1 MKKLLLLS
9 LSFLLA
15 SHAQC
20 QTVVSQASTL
30 TAWKPSGVVLPFRF
44 DDEGVETPIEWGLDL
59 AWLDENNVRRGVA
72 FVGKEMIDV
81 VRTPFRPTESVEE
94 GALSTSQISYINKRA
109 NIIKKHLKSDVA
121 VNVNSDSPTVDSW
134 YNDNNVSSEERGKRW
149 AKVIDLS
156 VQKYKQLGLNNIVTI
171 SPFNEPDDRY
181 GAEQGY
187 FIMGKVDR
195 RMEDF
200 RSICKSI
207 KEDYADSYAD
217 VRVSG
222 GNTLNPDSAYKWWN
236 YMKEYL
242 DEGNTHQLAGIFD
255 NYANFFQT
263 VRAYGHHATADE
275 LHNTMEAMV
284 GVEYGMQT
292 GIWWYTCEHARSQF
306 MKATYQ
312 GNPGKRLAYG
322 EHRSNWTAA
331 SVYRLP
337 DGRVQLFGGTSE
349 RQAVTTTYD
358 VVCLDRNVWYNGAPG
373 RHYVMKLPGGTG
385 YQVGQVNAETVV
397 DIEGSDDVMPVIN
410 GTYKIMNAK
419 SGYLMGF
426 SSSPSTT
433 NWESTKQYANSTAL
447 SLQWVVA
454 PMTINSGEDFSCYSF
469 TLNTGANLRLDLYN
483 GSLSTGADVGSYPND
498 ETPSKYQRWFL
509 EYAGNGAFY
518 IRSQQSALYLTVYK
532 GSTAK
537 GANIQLDAYTGGE
550 EQQWRFVPAN
560 VAAKKTTINAPTDLT
575 AVGQGSSV
583 RLEWMPST
591 SSNIASYTLVRSHDG
606 VHYVTIAKDLTETT
620 FTDCEAL
627 DGINYSYQVYAID
640 QSLNYSPRSEV
651 VTASV
656 TGEPDQVLY
665 LTFDKTLND
674 TTLNGNHCAVYGSAL
689 YQSNGKL
696 TNALRLSG
704 TNNFVQL
711 PYTVASH
718 DALTVACWV
727 YWRGGDAWQRLW
739 DFGNGTTQYM
749 YFSPKS
755 DSGMRFAIKN
765 GGDEQEIR
773 STRNLPLN
781 KWTHVALTIDS
792 KGAKLYING
801 ELEGENTE
809 VDIRPSD
816 FQPSLNYIGHSQ
828 FSADPDLKA
837 YIDDFRIFN
846 YALTQNQVNELVAY
860 DDPVEHI
867 YYTPWSTGDAT
878 YDLSG
883 REVGKGQWQQTN
895 RQIYVRGGKKFL
907 R

>member
-1 MKKLLLLS
+1 MIFRNSEYSDYSEYSEYSENSDKTTKTKMKFIDFLS
-9 LSFLLA
+9 SIFGNK
-15 SHAQC
+15 AQRDMKAI
-20 QTVVSQASTL
+20 QPLVDQIKAIY
-30 TAWKPSGVVLPFRF
+30 P
-44 DDEGVETPIEWGLDL
+44 EIQ
-59 AWLDENNVRRGVA
+59 
-72 FVGKEMIDV
+72 
-81 VRTPFRPTESVEE
+81 
-94 GALSTSQISYINKRA
+94 ALSNDELRARSLEIKQQVQQAPADLRRQIDELKAKIEETEIQDRA
-109 NIIKKHLKSDVA
+109 PIFAQIDKLEKEVLEVFEKALEEVRPIAFAIVKSTAERFTNNEHIEVTATDFDRELAARHDFVDIEGDKAIYHNHWVA
-121 VNVNSDSPTVDSW
+121 
-134 YNDNNVSSEERGKRW
+134 
-149 AKVIDLS
+149 
-156 VQKYKQLGLNNIVTI
+156 
-171 SPFNEPDDRY
+171 
-181 GAEQGY
+181 
-187 FIMGKVDR
+187 
-195 RMEDF
+195 
-200 RSICKSI
+200 
-207 KEDYADSYAD
+207 
-217 VRVSG
+217 G
-222 GNTLNPDSAYKWWN
+222 GNETEWN
-236 YMKEYL
+236 MIHY
-242 DEGNTHQLAGIFD
+242 D
-255 NYANFFQT
+255 
-263 VRAYGHHATADE
+263 
-275 LHNTMEAMV
+275 
-284 GVEYGMQT
+284 
-292 GIWWYTCEHARSQF
+292 
-306 MKATYQ
+306 
-312 GNPGKRLAYG
+312 
-322 EHRSNWTAA
+322 
-331 SVYRLP
+331 
-337 DGRVQLFGGTSE
+337 VQLFGGTSE
-349 RQAVTTTYD
+349 RRAITTTYD